1 MSSIH
6 IISSYITD
14 NGNYILDLAIEG
26 GIDDPA
32 AMDRELKAVTGVVDH
47 GLFINMAT
55 KIIIAADSGI
65 EVMTK

>member
-1 MSSIH
+1 MYLTY
-6 IISSYITD
+6 SYITD